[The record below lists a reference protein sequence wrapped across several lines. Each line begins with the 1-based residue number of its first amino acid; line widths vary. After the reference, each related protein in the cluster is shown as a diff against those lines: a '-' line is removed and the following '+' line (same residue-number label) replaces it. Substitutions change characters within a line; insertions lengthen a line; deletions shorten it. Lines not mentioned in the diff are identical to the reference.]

1 MEEYTQKLLMGQPW
15 KGYPSLLFSFP
26 VWNSVAWPCRPAW
39 KGWDVQS
46 NYEPQAKFNGNFFLI
61 ASKEYL
67 LQTYTVKSQTLTGQT
82 EKIKQKHPY
91 GRMVLKY
98 L

>member
-26 VWNSVAWPCRPAW
+26 VWNSMAWPCRPAW
-39 KGWDVQS
+39 KGWDYSLIMSPKQNS
-46 NYEPQAKFNGNFFLI
+46 MAIFLI

-67 LQTYTVKSQTLTGQT
+67 LQTYTVKSQTLTGQA
-82 EKIKQKHPY
+82 EKIK
-91 GRMVLKY
+91 
-98 L
+98 